1 VTIWFQNR
9 RQNERKASLNSAMAM
24 AAATAEPTSSPVAVR
39 PTLRRCRARAPIP
52 HTSHP
57 SPYAHPPPQNSLA
70 SLTRRPTLEVMAR
83 RSELR
88 TAPLRTPTKRPDPNK
103 SLWDNMPSSPLA
115 PPSPPEQELVQFGM
129 GMQNHTRSLEWACA
143 AARLV
148 GKRSDSAVPR
158 RDDDDDD
165 DDETDE
171 EDVHEAVTPKAS
183 LIRVGNPG
191 GDVFWDARSVAAK
204 SVPDKEKS
212 KDPENEIMDAAL
224 LLCGLGRKIA

>member
-1 VTIWFQNR
+1 
-9 RQNERKASLNSAMAM
+9 
-24 AAATAEPTSSPVAVR
+24 
-39 PTLRRCRARAPIP
+39 
-52 HTSHP
+52 
-57 SPYAHPPPQNSLA
+57 
-70 SLTRRPTLEVMAR
+70 MAR

-129 GMQNHTRSLEWACA
+129 GMHNHTRSLEWACA

-158 RDDDDDD
+158 RDNDN

-171 EDVHEAVTPKAS
+171 EDVHEAVTPKAN
-183 LIRVGNPG
+183 LIRVGDTG

-204 SVPDKEKS
+204 AVLDKEKP
-212 KDPENEIMDAAL
+212 KNPENEIMDAAL
-224 LLCGLGRKIA
+224 LLCGLGRKVA